1 MASSS
6 DNQKIEKK
14 MENINLKKDDMSA
27 EDKYMI
33 DILDELDENE
43 TDLDKIAKASHQFL
57 LANAIKNADRVL
69 TKSEEEGK
77 VFFNDEEKRK
87 NKKKFLIKFCFEE
100 SFKMLKDKLLE

>member
-14 MENINLKKDDMSA
+14 MENINLKEDDMSA

-87 NKKKFLIKFCFEE
+87 NKKNF
-100 SFKMLKDKLLE
+100 

>member
-14 MENINLKKDDMSA
+14 MKNINLKENDMSA
-27 EDKYMI
+27 EDRYMI
-33 DILDELDENE
+33 DILDQLDENE
-43 TDLDKIAKASHQFL
+43 TDLDKIVKTSNQFF

-69 TKSEEEGK
+69 TKSKEEGK

-87 NKKKFLIKFCFEE
+87 NKKKILIKFFFGGE
-100 SFKMLKDKLLE
+100 L

>member
-14 MENINLKKDDMSA
+14 MKNINLKENDMSA
-27 EDKYMI
+27 EDRYMI
-33 DILDELDENE
+33 DILDQLDENE
-43 TDLDKIAKASHQFL
+43 TDLDKIVKTSHQFF

-69 TKSEEEGK
+69 TKSKEEGK

-87 NKKKFLIKFCFEE
+87 NKKKSLIKFFFGGE
-100 SFKMLKDKLLE
+100 L